1 MSEEQQGSESAGDGG
16 EAGGIPLT
24 ITQQYIKDFSFENP
38 STPGIFLEATESAP
52 EISLNVNVGAERLTA
67 NTFEVLLHVEARAQ
81 AAEATLF
88 IAELDYAGIV
98 EVGEVPEEHLH
109 PLILIEVPRLLF
121 PFARSIISSVTSD
134 GGYPPLLISGVDF
147 VELYRQ
153 NMAAASESQ
162 SGGDGN

>member
-1 MSEEQQGSESAGDGG
+1 MSEEQQGAGATEADGG
-16 EAGGIPLT
+16 EGGGIPLS

-38 STPGIFLEATESAP
+38 STPGIFVEPMESAP
-52 EISLNVNVGAERLTA
+52 EINIDVNVGAERLTA
-67 NTFEVLLHVEARAQ
+67 NTFEVVLHVEARAL
-81 AAEATLF
+81 AGEMALF

-121 PFARSIISSVTSD
+121 PFARSIISSVTTE

-153 NMAAASESQ
+153 NMAAASEA
-162 SGGDGN
+162 